1 MCGAVPEIK
10 SNIGNERLNCYI
22 FILMTEISYHNPKT
36 KAILNTKKGLKEV
49 SREVKVYDFQVF
61 LFVFHIL
68 Q

>member
-22 FILMTEISYHNPKT
+22 FILMTEISYHNQKT
-36 KAILNTKKGLKEV
+36 KAILNTKKGSKD
-49 SREVKVYDFQVF
+49 VKVNDFQVF
-61 LFVFHIL
+61 MFVFHIL